1 MGQSFYEKEQ
11 KKIKSTIKLPLLELV
26 LKFLPHLQPTIQEK
40 DDMWE
45 IVAIELTNLQYSK
58 ILSSNCLSD
67 QSGSNIKQYT
77 NLLYVEEEK

>member
-1 MGQSFYEKEQ
+1 MQTYYKCMYIYQEQ
-11 KKIKSTIKLPLLELV
+11 KWI
-26 LKFLPHLQPTIQEK
+26 
-40 DDMWE
+40 
-45 IVAIELTNLQYSK
+45 IVAIGKPRYSK